1 MPGRVAGVDII
12 TLPAGNGDAHDD
24 RHSSGIDVG
33 LPRVTSDLIIRG
45 AGVGQTVVQRDAA
58 APAMWL
64 ARVSNGAQL
73 QLEDLT
79 WVGNG
84 SQGGVYV
91 DDAAQVTVTR
101 TTLTGHD
108 IAIYNPSGN
117 AACPWRRHAA
127 GKHGRAQQRRP
138 LTVEESTL
146 VGQSRRAI
154 FSRGGTSLTV
164 RDSVVTDN
172 SMNGVAGRSG
182 PMRRR

>member
-1 MPGRVAGVDII
+1 
-12 TLPAGNGDAHDD
+12 
-24 RHSSGIDVG
+24 
-33 LPRVTSDLIIRG
+33 
-45 AGVGQTVVQRDAA
+45 
-58 APAMWL
+58 MWL

-117 AACPWRRHAA
+117 
-127 GKHGRAQQRRP
+127 GRVSVAQSTLQGNTEGLNSVGP

-154 FSRGGTSLTV
+154 FSRAARADGAGQRGHRQQHEWRGGAIWT
-164 RDSVVTDN
+164 N
-172 SMNGVAGRSG
+172 A
-182 PMRRR
+182 RR